1 MSLYSL
7 REVFL
12 KKMMITDN
20 DESIRQL
27 NKEILAAES
36 RLDVLEESFKHAMD
50 PKAIHEVKGR
60 IEEICTILGIEAE
73 GPYRVNYNRKKL
85 EEKR

>member
-1 MSLYSL
+1 MTLYEL
-7 REVFL
+7 RDSMKGKTSNHYNQFL
-12 KKMMITDN
+12 KD
-20 DESIRQL
+20 L
-27 NKEILAAES
+27 NKEIAAAES

-85 EEKR
+85 EEKK